1 MTPHEFQR
9 KWQGHTLTERASY
22 QQHFLDLCALVGHPT
37 PAEVDPTGAS
47 FCFEKAVAK
56 QWGGGGFAD
65 VWKRDHFGWEYK
77 GPHADLDKALHQ
89 LLLYRRDLENPPLLV
104 VCDTDLIRVHTDFT
118 NTANT
123 IYEVTTAD
131 LTDPDKLEILRKVFH
146 DPMALRPGRTPDQVT
161 QAVASQVGDVA
172 QAMRERGVE
181 PHEAAHFLMK
191 VVFALFAEDIGLL
204 RRGLLTEVL
213 AGMVDDP
220 DGLDDILRQLF
231 EAMATGGRLHVDRID
246 HFNGGLFDDSA
257 TVRLESEEIA
267 ALARIAADDWGQVE
281 PAVFGTL
288 FERGLD
294 PARRAQLGAHYTSKE
309 DILLVIEPVLMAP
322 LRREWESV
330 RAGCEELA
338 EKAEAADTTRKR
350 QNHRDE
356 ISARVRGFMERLAG
370 VRVLDPACGS
380 GNFLYVALNALKDLE
395 LEVIQA
401 TAAWSAEAPFP
412 AVDPGQLYGLEIDP
426 YAVELA
432 QLTVW
437 IGYLQWCQRHGF
449 LGSDRPLL
457 KKHDNI
463 QQRDAIL
470 AFDEEGNPAEPSW
483 PQVDVIVG
491 NPPFLGDKK
500 LRGELGDEYVERVF
514 GVYKGRLPNGADL
527 CCYWFE
533 RARSEI
539 EAGRARRAGLLATN
553 SIRQSANL
561 VVLDRIQESGGIF
574 MAWSDREWILDGAA
588 VRISIVGFDDGSET
602 SRMLD
607 GEPVGRI
614 NADLTS
620 TADLTR
626 ARRLEANAGVAFMA
640 DTKGG
645 AFDIG
650 RDVAEQMLAAPN
662 PHGRPNS
669 DVVKPW
675 WNGLDVT
682 RRSRDMWIIDFGCT
696 MSERDAALYEAPFEY
711 VRSHVKPA
719 REATQR
725 AQYRASWWLH
735 TRPRPEM
742 RAALAG
748 LSRYVATVVIAK
760 HRLFAWVP
768 SEVLSDHALIV
779 FPREDDYFLG
789 VVHSRLH
796 EKWALGICS
805 SLEDRPRYTPTTCF
819 ETFPFP
825 RPTEEQRA
833 AIAEAAKALHET
845 RQSALDNDPKLT
857 MTALYNKRPTWLDNL
872 HKDLDRAVLAA
883 YGWPE
888 DIGDEELL
896 ERLLALNL
904 ERAEEEE
911 RGILTRL

>member
-470 AFDEEGNPAEPSW
+470 AFDEEGRPVEPAW
-483 PQVDVIVG
+483 PEVDVIVG

-553 SIRQSANL
+553 SIRQSANR

-588 VRISIVGFDDGSET
+588 VRISIVGFDDGSEAGRT
-602 SRMLD
+602 LD
-607 GEPVGRI
+607 GQPVERI

-620 TADLTR
+620 TVDLTQAKRLQANSGLAFQGPVLVGPFDITSAR
-626 ARRLEANAGVAFMA
+626 AREFLSMPTNPNGRTNADVLAPLLNG
-640 DTKGG
+640 K
-645 AFDIG
+645 DIM
-650 RDVAEQMLAAPN
+650 D
-662 PHGRPNS
+662 RPR
-669 DVVKPW
+669 
-675 WNGLDVT
+675 GLWV
-682 RRSRDMWIIDFGCT
+682 INFGDRT
-696 MSERDAALYEAPFEY
+696 EREAALYEAPFEY
-711 VRSHVKPA
+711 VVSHVKPMRLQSRDPQRRRNWWRLGRSGAAFERA
-719 REATQR
+719 R
-725 AQYRASWWLH
+725 S
-735 TRPRPEM
+735 
-742 RAALAG
+742 G
-748 LSRYVATVVIAK
+748 LSRYVATSQVAK
-760 HRLFAWVP
+760 HRVFVWLPPEAQPHQTVIAFA
-768 SEVLSDHALIV
+768 
-779 FPREDDYFLG
+779 RDDAYFLG
-789 VVHSRLH
+789 ALQSRAHVV
-796 EKWALGICS
+796 WALRLGS

-825 RPTEEQRA
+825 KPTEEQRA
-833 AIAEAAKALHET
+833 AIAEAAKALHEM
-845 RQSALDNDPKLT
+845 RQAALDNDPKLT